1 MRLKTIINNSPI
13 FIMDYLLRI
22 KIRSSVEINY
32 QIVLLQFQM
41 EL

>member
-1 MRLKTIINNSPI
+1 MRLKTIINISPN
-13 FIMDYLLRI
+13 FIVDYLLRI